1 MKKIEVNYTIEID
14 KVLSYW
20 QTKLENLWN
29 KRKKMDKEIEMIDNT
44 VSYLK
49 ALKSAMDVQIEVVI
63 RDESEKGN

>member
-20 QTKLENLWN
+20 QTKLDNLWN

-49 ALKSAMDVQIEVVI
+49 AIKSAMDAQIEVVI
-63 RDESEKGN
+63 RNESERGN

>member
-14 KVLSYW
+14 KCLSYW
-20 QTKLENLWN
+20 QTKLDNLWN

>member
-20 QTKLENLWN
+20 QTKLDNLWN